1 METEKKIYTETDP
14 ANAEE
19 KIINNFLFNMIAKK
33 QLIDQGGG
41 SAIMMVSLQ
50 DILEQY
56 NLLKKEWYENKN
68 A

>member
-41 SAIMMVSLQ
+41 SAIMMVSLEN
-50 DILEQY
+50 ILDCY
-56 NLLKKEWYENKN
+56 NILKKEWYENKN

>member
-56 NLLKKEWYENKN
+56 NVLKKEWYENKN

>member
-19 KIINNFLFNMIAKK
+19 KIINRFLFNMLAKK
-33 QLIDQGGG
+33 ELVDQGEG
-41 SAIMMVSLQ
+41 SGIMMVPVQ
-50 DILEQY
+50 EIIEAY
-56 NLLKKEWYENKN
+56 NILKKEWYENKN

>member
-19 KIINNFLFNMIAKK
+19 KIINRFLFNMLAKK
-33 QLIDQGGG
+33 ELVDQGEG
-41 SAIMMVSLQ
+41 SGIMMVPVQ
-50 DILEQY
+50 EIIEAY
-56 NLLKKEWYENKN
+56 NTLKKEWYENKN